1 MSAASARLR
10 NPFNHSPEES
20 LRPLTGHE
28 EELIESYQGSNASA
42 LCNELLARCLT
53 EPGAPIDEA
62 LKRVRVMTVAER
74 NSALM
79 ALRRITLG
87 DVVRAEVS
95 CPKCGTTDQ
104 VDFQL
109 SDLPVEAPSGGQPID
124 TKLDDG
130 TQVRLR
136 LPTAGDQAD
145 LMDQELDTHSAQVS
159 WLLSRIIERFGE
171 NLGPLDL
178 DSARAL
184 PIGHRRQL
192 EIALDERLPDIDL
205 NMEVICV
212 ECSQE
217 YTVPFEI
224 VSFFLTK

>member
-1 MSAASARLR
+1 MSAPSSRLR
-10 NPFNHSPEES
+10 NPFNHSPEER

-28 EELIESYQGSNASA
+28 EELIECYQGSNPSA
-42 LCNELLARCLT
+42 LSNELLARCLT
-53 EPGAPIDEA
+53 QPGAPIDET
-62 LKRVRVMTVAER
+62 LETVRAMTVMER

-79 ALRRITLG
+79 ELRRTTLG

-95 CPKCGTTDQ
+95 CPKCGATDQ

-109 SDLPVEAPSGGQPID
+109 SDLPVEALGGVQPIE
-124 TKLDDG
+124 TTLEDG
-130 TQVRLR
+130 THVRLR

-171 NLGPLDL
+171 NVGPLDV
-178 DSARAL
+178 DSTRGL

-192 EIALDERLPDIDL
+192 EVAIDERLPDMDL
-205 NMEVICV
+205 NMEVTCV
-212 ECSQE
+212 ECAQE

-224 VSFFLTK
+224 ISFFLTK